1 MVTLRYCVEV
11 YDFMKSNS
19 LITGKEGVQYDVA
32 NSRPSDRQTYYMPA
46 VDAAVRKTQRFLKS
60 PSQKVSMIINFKHRT
75 AIDHKILIIPLC
87 VLVTDD
93 SNLLSR
99 C

>member
-1 MVTLRYCVEV
+1 
-11 YDFMKSNS
+11 MKSNS
-19 LITGKEGVQYDVA
+19 LITRKEGVQYDVA

-46 VDAAVRKTQRFLKS
+46 VDVGHEKTQRFLKS

-75 AIDHKILIIPLC
+75 VIDHKMLIIPRF
-87 VLVTDD
+87 VVVTDD
-93 SNLLSR
+93 SNLLSH